1 MPGLASPQVCTLV
14 RAQSWRPAEDRSRGR
29 GESSVV
35 RVDCGDTSVTCRTS
49 QYYLVLEVT
58 ARAGN
63 KVCTITEKAP
73 TSAFTF
79 KTLSSSSQH

>member
-14 RAQSWRPAEDRSRGR
+14 RAQAWRPAEDRSRGR

-58 ARAGN
+58 TRALESN
-63 KVCTITEKAP
+63 LREVCTMRERP
-73 TSAFTF
+73 Y
-79 KTLSSSSQH
+79 

>member
-49 QYYLVLEVT
+49 QYYSVLEVT
-58 ARAGN
+58 NRAGN
-63 KVCTITEKAP
+63 EPSRSLHNEGEALLV
-73 TSAFTF
+73 
-79 KTLSSSSQH
+79 L

>member
-58 ARAGN
+58 TRALESN
-63 KVCTITEKAP
+63 LREVCTMRERP
-73 TSAFTF
+73 Y
-79 KTLSSSSQH
+79 

>member
-49 QYYLVLEVT
+49 QYYSVLEVT
-58 ARAGN
+58 NRALESN
-63 KVCTITEKAP
+63 LREVCTMRERP
-73 TSAFTF
+73 Y
-79 KTLSSSSQH
+79 

>member
-49 QYYLVLEVT
+49 QYYSVLEVT
-58 ARAGN
+58 IRALESN
-63 KVCTITEKAP
+63 LREVCTMRERP
-73 TSAFTF
+73 Y
-79 KTLSSSSQH
+79 